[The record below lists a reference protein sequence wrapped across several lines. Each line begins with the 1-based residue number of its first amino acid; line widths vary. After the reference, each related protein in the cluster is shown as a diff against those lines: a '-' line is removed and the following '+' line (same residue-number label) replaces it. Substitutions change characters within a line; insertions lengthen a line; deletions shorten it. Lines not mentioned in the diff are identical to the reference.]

1 MWSSTTCCCAG
12 LAPSLYMRG
21 VARHRLGKTE
31 EGDDDIATAIAL
43 YPKVADTYTGAGILP

>member
-1 MWSSTTCCCAG
+1 
-12 LAPSLYMRG
+12 MRG

-43 YPKVADTYTGAGILP
+43 YPKVAETYTGAGILP